1 MKNHR
6 VASKSELKR
15 SFKQWVRGGGLRQV
29 AAAALLLVVL
39 IFVPNTRTESNTAL
53 ASNADQPRYVDMLCD
68 NWGIVFYLTAP
79 TQTSPTVTNYEYA
92 YSTTEISAEPPDG
105 SFRALSPADATSPV
119 EVSWDT
125 LGLPNGVLHYF
136 YLRAVFNTVPVTKSL
151 SWYQIVNGTPP
162 NTSTSTRHAG
172 CTVSGSSAAET
183 VPYKPMGLTATAG
196 SGSASIAFTQVSPGT
211 RQGVTNYKYSLDGV
225 NYTALS
231 PADASSPVTIPS
243 LTPGVTYTIYLKAVN
258 SVGDSVASSS
268 VNVVP
273 VSGPPTVT
281 SISPTSGT
289 TAGGTSVTITGA
301 NFISGATV
309 TIGGS
314 SCTSVVVISSTSIT
328 CTTPSGTA
336 GPRDVV
342 VATGVS
348 PNATLTGGFTYVAP
362 PAAPA
367 TPDLATASD
376 SGSSSTD
383 NITSDNTPTISV
395 GSATDGNTVTVTA
408 TKAGSANVTCTFTAA
423 AETTGCDLG
432 TLVDGVWS
440 VTAKQTNSGIDS
452 ALTSALS
459 ITVDATPPTVTSFS
473 SPKSN
478 GKYGIGT
485 TVDVTATLSET
496 VAAGASITVTLDTGD
511 TVVLTTATASTTL
524 SGTYTVGTGDNSADL
539 TVTLYALTSAPTD
552 AAGNV
557 MTSTTLPTGANNIAG
572 AQAIV
577 IDTTAPTLSSATAN
591 TAGTQV
597 TLTFNEALNAT
608 TAIAGDFAV
617 SVGTTSMTVSS
628 NSVSGSTVILTLGTP
643 AVIGDVISV
652 VYTAP
657 PPNSA
662 TSNSAIQD
670 TAGND
675 SISFTT
681 TATVSPAPIP
691 NPTVAPVTTVDPTPT
706 VAPTTTTTTTVAPTP
721 TPTVTPTKTSSPTV
735 LECRTA
741 ISSKK
746 STAPVLVGERL
757 SNGIIFDPASPILDS
772 RDKQELDR
780 VARLMAERGGLVL
793 VSGFAR
799 KNGFDSAEYLKNLSL
814 KRARNVSDY
823 LVARGIRV
831 SMRYEGYGAVT
842 KDIGTSIERKVE
854 LRWIDDSE
862 KIVYEKKCSNK

>member
-1 MKNHR
+1 M
-6 VASKSELKR
+6 
-15 SFKQWVRGGGLRQV
+15 RGGGMRPVV
-29 AAAALLLVVL
+29 AIALLIAL
-39 IFVPNTRTESNTAL
+39 IFVPNARTESNIAL

-92 YSTTEISAEPPDG
+92 YSTTQISSEPPDS

-136 YLRAVFNTVPVTKSL
+136 YLRAVFNTSPVTKSL
-151 SWYQIVNGTPP
+151 SWWRIVDGGTTYR
-162 NTSTSTRHAG
+162 NAG

-183 VPYKPMGLTATAG
+183 VPYKPISLVATAG

-289 TAGGTSVTITGA
+289 TAGGTSVTITGT
-301 NFISGATV
+301 NFVAGATV

-314 SCTSVVVISSTSIT
+314 SCTSVVVVSSTSIT
-328 CTTPSGTA
+328 CTTPAGTA
-336 GPRDVV
+336 GAQDVV

-348 PNATLTGGFTYVAP
+348 PNATLAGGFTYVAP
-362 PAAPA
+362 PSAPA

-383 NITSDNTPTISV
+383 DITSDNTPTISV
-395 GSATDGNTVTVTA
+395 GSATNGNTVTVTA
-408 TKAGSANVTCTFTAA
+408 TKSGQTNVTCTFTATA
-423 AETTGCDLG
+423 QTGCDLG
-432 TLVDGVWS
+432 TLVDGIWS

-452 ALTSALS
+452 AATSALS
-459 ITVDATPPTVTSFS
+459 ITVDATRPTVTSFS
-473 SPKSN
+473 STKSN
-478 GKYGIGT
+478 GTYGIGT
-485 TVDVTATLSET
+485 TVNITATLSEA
-496 VAAGASITVTLDTGD
+496 VADGASITVTLDTGD
-511 TVVLTTATASTTL
+511 TVVLTKATSTTL
-524 SGTYTVGTGDNSADL
+524 TGVYTVGTGDNSADL
-539 TVTLYALTSAPTD
+539 TVTSYALTSAPTD
-552 AAGNV
+552 TAGNT
-557 MTSTTLPTGANNIAG
+557 MTSTALPTGSNNIAG

-597 TLTFNEALNAT
+597 TLTFNEPLNAT
-608 TAIAGDFAV
+608 TAVAGDFAV

-628 NSVSGSTVILTLGTP
+628 ISVSGSTVILTLGTP

-652 VYTAP
+652 AYTAP
-657 PPNSA
+657 TPNSA

-681 TATVSPAPIP
+681 TATVPPASSP
-691 NPTVAPVTTVDPTPT
+691 TTTVVPTTTTTVVPTTTTTVVQTTTVVPTPT
-706 VAPTTTTTTTVAPTP
+706 VASP
-721 TPTVTPTKTSSPTV
+721 KSSSPTV
-735 LECRTA
+735 LECKSITS
-741 ISSKK
+741 IKK
-746 STAPVLVGERL
+746 VAAPILVGEKL
-757 SNGIIFDPASPILDS
+757 SNGIIFDPASPNLDTG
-772 RDKQELDR
+772 DKQELDR
-780 VARLMAERGGLVL
+780 VAKVMTKRGGLVL
-793 VSGFAR
+793 ISGFAR
-799 KNGFDSAEYLKNLSL
+799 KNGFDSAEYLRNLSL
-814 KRARNVSDY
+814 ARARNVSDY
-823 LVARGIRV
+823 LVAKGIRV
-831 SMRYEGYGAVT
+831 SMRYEGYGAIT

-862 KIVYEKKCSNK
+862 KIEYEKKCLNQ

>member
-1 MKNHR
+1 M
-6 VASKSELKR
+6 
-15 SFKQWVRGGGLRQV
+15 RGGGMRPVV
-29 AAAALLLVVL
+29 AIALLIAL
-39 IFVPNTRTESNTAL
+39 IFVPNARTESNIAL

-92 YSTTEISAEPPDG
+92 YSTTQISSEPPDS

-136 YLRAVFNTVPVTKSL
+136 YLRAVFNTSPVTKSL
-151 SWYQIVNGTPP
+151 SWWTIVDGGT
-162 NTSTSTRHAG
+162 TSTRNAG

-183 VPYKPMGLTATAG
+183 VPYKPISLVATAG

-231 PADASSPVTIPS
+231 PADASSPVTIPG
-243 LTPGVTYTIYLKAVN
+243 LTPGVSYTIYLKAVN

-289 TAGGTSVTITGA
+289 TAGGTSVTITGT
-301 NFISGATV
+301 NFVAGATV

-314 SCTSVVVISSTSIT
+314 SCTSVVVVSSTSIT
-328 CTTPSGTA
+328 CTTPAGTA
-336 GPRDVV
+336 GAQNVV

-348 PNATLTGGFTYVAP
+348 PNATLAGGFTYVAP
-362 PAAPA
+362 PSAPA

-383 NITSDNTPTISV
+383 DITSDNTPTISV
-395 GSATDGNTVTVTA
+395 GSATNGNTVTVTA
-408 TKAGSANVTCTFTAA
+408 TKSGQTNVTCTFTATA
-423 AETTGCDLG
+423 QTGCDLG
-432 TLVDGVWS
+432 TLVDGIWS

-452 ALTSALS
+452 AATSALS
-459 ITVDATPPTVTSFS
+459 ITVDATRPTVTSFS
-473 SPKSN
+473 STKSN
-478 GKYGIGT
+478 GTYGIGT
-485 TVDVTATLSET
+485 TVNITATLSEA
-496 VAAGASITVTLDTGD
+496 VADGASITVTLDTGD
-511 TVVLTTATASTTL
+511 TVVLTKATSTTL
-524 SGTYTVGTGDNSADL
+524 TGVYTVGTGDNSADL
-539 TVTLYALTSAPTD
+539 TVTSYALTSAPTD
-552 AAGNV
+552 TAGNA
-557 MTSTTLPTGANNIAG
+557 MTSTALPTGSNNIAG

-597 TLTFNEALNAT
+597 TLTFNEPLNAT
-608 TAIAGDFAV
+608 TAVAGDFAV

-628 NSVSGSTVILTLGTP
+628 ISVSGSTVILTLGTP
-643 AVIGDVISV
+643 AAIGDVISV
-652 VYTAP
+652 AYTAP
-657 PPNSA
+657 APNSA

-670 TAGND
+670 IAGND
-675 SISFTT
+675 AISFTT
-681 TATVSPAPIP
+681 TATVPSAPASAPDP
-691 NPTVAPVTTVDPTPT
+691 EPTPTTTVAPAPTPT
-706 VAPTTTTTTTVAPTP
+706 VAPTKA
-721 TPTVTPTKTSSPTV
+721 SAPTV
-735 LECRTA
+735 LECKTA
-741 ISSKK
+741 TTRKK
-746 STAPVLVGERL
+746 STAPVLVGEKL
-757 SNGIIFDPASPILDS
+757 SNGIIFDPDSPILDA
-772 RDKQELDR
+772 RDKRELDR
-780 VARLMAERGGLVL
+780 VTTVMAERGGLVL

-799 KNGFDSAEYLKNLSL
+799 KNGFDSAEYLEKLSL
-814 KRARNVSDY
+814 ARARNVSNY
-823 LVARGIRV
+823 LVAKGVRV

-862 KIVYEKKCSNK
+862 KTVYEKKCLNQ

>member
-1 MKNHR
+1 MLETMKNHQ

-39 IFVPNTRTESNTAL
+39 IFVPNARTESNTAL
-53 ASNADQPRYVDMLCD
+53 ASNADQPRYVDILCD

-92 YSTTEISAEPPDG
+92 YSTTQISAEPSDG

-136 YLRAVFNTVPVTKSL
+136 YLRAVFNTNPVTKSL
-151 SWYQIVNGTPP
+151 SWWKIVDGGT
-162 NTSTSTRHAG
+162 NYRHAS

-225 NYTALS
+225 NYSALS
-231 PADASSPVTIPS
+231 PADATSPVTIPG

-289 TAGGTSVTITGA
+289 TAGGTSVTITGT

-314 SCTSVVVISSTSIT
+314 SCTSVVVVSSTSIT

-383 NITSDNTPTISV
+383 DITSDNTPTISV

-408 TKAGSANVTCTFTAA
+408 TKAGSANVTCTFTATA
-423 AETTGCDLG
+423 QTGCDLG

-452 ALTSALS
+452 AATSALS

-485 TVDVTATLSET
+485 TVDVTATLSAT

-511 TVVLTTATASTTL
+511 TVVLTTGTASTTL

-552 AAGNV
+552 DAGNV

-608 TAIAGDFAV
+608 TAVAGDFAV

-628 NSVSGSTVILTLGTP
+628 ISVSGSTVILTLGTP

-657 PPNSA
+657 TPNSA

-675 SISFTT
+675 ASSFTS

-691 NPTVAPVTTVDPTPT
+691 TPTVSPVTTVAPTPTVAPVTTV
-706 VAPTTTTTTTVAPTP
+706 AP
-721 TPTVTPTKTSSPTV
+721 TPTVTPMKTSSPTV

-757 SNGIIFDPASPILDS
+757 SNGIIFDPASPTLDS

-799 KNGFDSAEYLKNLSL
+799 KNGFDSAEYLRNLSL

>member
-1 MKNHR
+1 MENHQ
-6 VASKSELKR
+6 VARKHKFKQ
-15 SFKQWVRGGGLRQV
+15 SFMQWVRGDGIRRV
-29 AAAALLLVVL
+29 AVAALLLVVL
-39 IFVPNTRTESNTAL
+39 IFVPTVRTESNTAH
-53 ASNADQPRYVDMLCD
+53 ASSADQPRYVDMLCD
-68 NWGIVFYLTAP
+68 NWGVVFSLTAP

-92 YSTTEISAEPPDG
+92 YSTTQVTSEPT
-105 SFRALSPADATSPV
+105 SWTALSPADATSPV

-136 YLRAVFNTVPVTKSL
+136 YLRAAFSDGTKSL
-151 SWYQIVNGTPP
+151 SWWRIVDGGT
-162 NTSTSTRHAG
+162 TTTRHPG

-183 VPYKPMGLTATAG
+183 VPYKPIGLTATAG

-289 TAGGTSVTITGA
+289 TAGGTSATITGT
-301 NFISGATV
+301 NFISGTTV

-314 SCTSVVVISSTSIT
+314 SCTSVVVVSSTSIT

-336 GPRDVV
+336 GAQDVV

-348 PNATLTGGFTYVAP
+348 PNATLVGGFTYVAP

-383 NITSDNTPTISV
+383 EITSDNTPTISV
-395 GSATDGNTVTVTA
+395 GSATNGNTVTVTA
-408 TKAGSANVTCTFTAA
+408 TKSGQTNVTCTFTATA
-423 AETTGCDLG
+423 QTGCDLG

-440 VTAKQTNSGIDS
+440 VTAKQTASGIDS
-452 ALTSALS
+452 AATSALS
-459 ITVDATPPTVTSFS
+459 ITIDATRPTVTSFS
-473 SPKSN
+473 STKSN
-478 GKYGIGT
+478 GTYGIGT
-485 TVDVTATLSET
+485 TVNITATLSEP
-496 VAAGASITVTLDTGD
+496 VADGASITVTLDTGD
-511 TVVLTTATASTTL
+511 TVVLTKATSTTL
-524 SGTYTVGTGDNSADL
+524 TGTYTVGTGDNSADL
-539 TVTLYALTSAPTD
+539 TVSSYALTSAPTD
-552 AAGNV
+552 AVGNA
-557 MTSTTLPTGANNIAG
+557 MTSTALPTGANNIAG

-577 IDTTAPTLSSATAN
+577 VDTTPPTLRSATAN

-597 TLTFNEALNAT
+597 TLTFNEPLNAT
-608 TAIAGDFAV
+608 TAVAGDFAV
-617 SVGTTSMTVSS
+617 SVGTVSKTVSS
-628 NSVSGSTVILTLGTP
+628 ISVSGSTVILTLGTP
-643 AVIGDVISV
+643 AASGEVISV
-652 VYTAP
+652 AYTAP
-657 PPNSA
+657 TPNSA

-670 TAGND
+670 IAGND
-675 SISFTT
+675 AISFTT
-681 TATVSPAPIP
+681 TATVPSAPAPAP
-691 NPTVAPVTTVDPTPT
+691 DPTPEPEPTTTTTTTTTTTIAPTPT
-706 VAPTTTTTTTVAPTP
+706 VAPTKA
-721 TPTVTPTKTSSPTV
+721 SPPKV
-735 LECRTA
+735 LECKIANKGT
-741 ISSKK
+741 KY
-746 STAPVLVGERL
+746 TAPVVVGVKL
-757 SNGIIFDPASPILDS
+757 SNGIIFDPASPTLDS
-772 RDKQELDR
+772 KDKRELDR
-780 VARLMAERGGLVL
+780 VTSVMAERGGLVL

-799 KNGFDSAEYLKNLSL
+799 KNGFDSAEYLRNLSL
-814 KRARNVSDY
+814 ARARNVSNY
-823 LVARGIRV
+823 LVAQGVRV

-842 KDIGTSIERKVE
+842 KDIGTSIERKVD

-862 KIVYEKKCSNK
+862 KIKYEKRCLNQ

>member
-1 MKNHR
+1 MENHQ
-6 VASKSELKR
+6 VARKFKLKR
-15 SFKQWVRGGGLRQV
+15 SITQWVRGGGIRQV
-29 AAAALLLVVL
+29 VAAALLLGVL
-39 IFVPNTRTESNTAL
+39 IFVPNARTDSNTAL

-79 TQTSPTVTNYEYA
+79 TQTTPTVTNYEYA
-92 YSTTEISAEPPDG
+92 YSTTQISSEPSDL

-136 YLRAVFNTVPVTKSL
+136 YLRAAFSDGTKSQ
-151 SWYQIVNGTPP
+151 SWWRIVDGGT
-162 NTSTSTRHAG
+162 TYRHAG

-268 VNVVP
+268 VSVVP

-289 TAGGTSVTITGA
+289 TAGGTSVTITGT
-301 NFISGATV
+301 NFISGTTV

-314 SCTSVVVISSTSIT
+314 SCTSVVVVSSTSIT
-328 CTTPSGTA
+328 CTTPAGTA
-336 GPRDVV
+336 GAQDVV

-348 PNATLTGGFTYVAP
+348 PNATLAGGFTYVVP

-376 SGSSSTD
+376 SGSSSSD
-383 NITSDNTPTISV
+383 DVTSDNTPTISV
-395 GSATDGNTVTVTA
+395 GSATNGNTVTVTA
-408 TKAGSANVTCTFTAA
+408 TKSGQTNVTCTFTATA
-423 AETTGCDLG
+423 QTGCDLG

-440 VTAKQTNSGIDS
+440 VTAKQTASGIDS
-452 ALTSALS
+452 AATSALS
-459 ITVDATPPTVTSFS
+459 ITVDATRPTVTSFS

-478 GKYGIGT
+478 GTYGIGT
-485 TVDVTATLSET
+485 TIDITATISEDIA
-496 VAAGASITVTLDTGD
+496 VGASITVTLDTGD
-511 TVVLTTATASTTL
+511 TVLLTRATATTL
-524 SGTYTVGTGDNSADL
+524 TGTYTVGAGDNSGDL
-539 TVTLYALTSAPTD
+539 TVSSYVLTSAPTD
-552 AAGNV
+552 ALGNA
-557 MTSTTLPTGANNIAG
+557 MTSTALPTGSNNIAG

-577 IDTTAPTLSSATAN
+577 VDTTPPTLRSATAN

-597 TLTFNEALNAT
+597 TLTFNEPLNAT
-608 TAIAGDFAV
+608 TAVASDFAV
-617 SVGTTSMTVSS
+617 SVGTVAKTVSS
-628 NSVSGSTVILTLGTP
+628 ISVSGSTVILTLGTP
-643 AVIGDVISV
+643 ASNGSVISV
-652 VYTAP
+652 AYTAP
-657 PPNSA
+657 TPNSA

-670 TAGND
+670 IAGND
-675 SISFTT
+675 AISFTT
-681 TATVSPAPIP
+681 TATVPSAPAPDP
-691 NPTVAPVTTVDPTPT
+691 APAPEPEPTTTT
-706 VAPTTTTTTTVAPTP
+706 TTTTTTTVAPTP
-721 TPTVTPTKTSSPTV
+721 TVAPTNASPPKV
-735 LECRTA
+735 LECKIANKGT
-741 ISSKK
+741 KY
-746 STAPVLVGERL
+746 TAPVLVGEKL
-757 SNGIIFDPASPILDS
+757 SNGIIFDPASPALDS
-772 RDKQELDR
+772 IDKRELDR
-780 VARLMAERGGLVL
+780 VTSVMAERGGLVL

-799 KNGFDSAEYLKNLSL
+799 KNGFDSAEYLRNLSL
-814 KRARNVSDY
+814 ARARNVSNY
-823 LVARGIRV
+823 LVAKGVRV

-842 KDIGTSIERKVE
+842 KDIGTSIERKVD

-862 KIVYEKKCSNK
+862 KIKYEKRCSNQ

>member
-1 MKNHR
+1 MLEAMESHQ

-15 SFKQWVRGGGLRQV
+15 TFKQWVRGGGLRQV

-39 IFVPNTRTESNTAL
+39 IFVPNRRTESNTAL

-92 YSTTEISAEPPDG
+92 YSTTQISAEPSDG
-105 SFRALSPADATSPV
+105 SFRALSPSDATSPV

-136 YLRAVFNTVPVTKSL
+136 YLRAVFSDNTTSL
-151 SWYQIVNGTPP
+151 SWWRIVNGGT
-162 NTSTSTRHAG
+162 TTTRHPG

-258 SVGDSVASSS
+258 SVGDSLASSS

-289 TAGGTSVTITGA
+289 TAGGTSVTITGT

-314 SCTSVVVISSTSIT
+314 SCTSVVVVSSTSIT

-342 VATGVS
+342 VATAVS

-408 TKAGSANVTCTFTAA
+408 TKAGSANVTCTFTATA
-423 AETTGCDLG
+423 QTGCDLG

-440 VTAKQTNSGIDS
+440 VTAKQSNSGIDS
-452 ALTSALS
+452 VATSALS

-511 TVVLTTATASTTL
+511 TVVLTTGTASTTL

-628 NSVSGSTVILTLGTP
+628 ISVSGSTVILTLGTP

-706 VAPTTTTTTTVAPTP
+706 VAPVTTVAPTP
-721 TPTVTPTKTSSPTV
+721 AVTSTKTSSPMV

-746 STAPVLVGERL
+746 STAPVLVGEKL
-757 SNGIIFDPASPILDS
+757 SNGIIFDPASPTLDS

>member
-1 MKNHR
+1 MIKIF
-6 VASKSELKR
+6 EFKR
-15 SFKQWVRGGGLRQV
+15 NVKRWVRSGGLRQV
-29 AAAALLLVVL
+29 AAVALLLVVM
-39 IFVPNTRTESNTAL
+39 IFVPNARTESNIAR
-53 ASNADQPRYVDMLCD
+53 ASNANQPRYVDMLCD

-92 YSTTEISAEPPDG
+92 YSTTQISSEPPDL

-136 YLRAVFNTVPVTKSL
+136 YLRAAFSDGTKSL
-151 SWYQIVNGTPP
+151 SWWQIVNGG
-162 NTSTSTRHAG
+162 STSTRHAG
-172 CTVSGSSAAET
+172 CTVSSSSAAET
-183 VPYKPMGLTATAG
+183 VPYKPISLVATAG
-196 SGSASIAFTQVSPGT
+196 SGSAAIAFTQVSPGT

-289 TAGGTSVTITGA
+289 TAGGTSVTITGT

-314 SCTSVVVISSTSIT
+314 SCTSVVVVSSTSIT

-336 GPRDVV
+336 GGQNVV

-362 PAAPA
+362 PTAPA

-383 NITSDNTPTISV
+383 DITSDNTPTISV
-395 GSATDGNTVTVTA
+395 GSATNGNTVTVTA
-408 TKAGSANVTCTFTAA
+408 TKSGQTNVTCTFTATA
-423 AETTGCDLG
+423 QTACDLG

-440 VTAKQTNSGIDS
+440 VTAKQTASGIDS
-452 ALTSALS
+452 AETSALS

-473 SPKSN
+473 STKSN
-478 GKYGIGT
+478 GTYGVGT
-485 TVDVTATLSET
+485 TVNITATISESI
-496 VAAGASITVTLDTGD
+496 ADGASITVTLDTGD
-511 TVVLTTATASTTL
+511 TVVLTKATSTTL
-524 SGTYTVGTGDNSADL
+524 TGTYTVGTGDNSADL
-539 TVTLYALTSAPTD
+539 TVTSYVLTSAPTD

-557 MTSTTLPTGANNIAG
+557 MTSTTLPTGASNIAG

-597 TLTFNEALNAT
+597 TLTFNEPLNAT
-608 TAIAGDFAV
+608 TAVAGDFAV
-617 SVGTTSMTVSS
+617 SVGTTSFTVSS
-628 NSVSGSTVILTLGTP
+628 ISVSGSTVILTLGTP
-643 AVIGDVISV
+643 AAIGDVISV
-652 VYTAP
+652 AYTAP
-657 PPNSA
+657 TPNSA

-675 SISFTT
+675 AASFTT
-681 TATVSPAPIP
+681 TATVPPASSPPT
-691 NPTVAPVTTVDPTPT
+691 TVAPTPT
-706 VAPTTTTTTTVAPTP
+706 VAVTTTTTVAPITTTTTTVAPTP
-721 TPTVTPTKTSSPTV
+721 TVAPTKTVSPTV
-735 LECRTA
+735 LECKTVT
-741 ISSKK
+741 SSKK
-746 STAPVLVGERL
+746 STAPELVGEKL
-757 SNGIIFDPASPILDS
+757 SNGIIFDPASPNLDTG
-772 RDKQELDR
+772 DKQELDR
-780 VARLMAERGGLVL
+780 VAKVMTKRGGLVL
-793 VSGFAR
+793 ISGFAR
-799 KNGFDSAEYLKNLSL
+799 KNGFDSAEYLRNLSL
-814 KRARNVSDY
+814 ARARNVSDY

-862 KIVYEKKCSNK
+862 KIVYEKKCLNQ